1 MLDEFYSKKLLAEI
15 PGIVERAM
23 MLSPLESQM
32 NIPRQ
37 VNVYLEQ
44 ATRAFVAGLWD
55 GAVALARACLEAAFE
70 DRIGYFIGR
79 QARELK
85 VWIGEAEQ
93 KRLMSN
99 EQLKN
104 ARINISGIG
113 CFTRTAQNKP
123 TRIDQLAQLARSV
136 AS

>member
-1 MLDEFYSKKLLAEI
+1 
-15 PGIVERAM
+15 
-23 MLSPLESQM
+23 
-32 NIPRQ
+32 
-37 VNVYLEQ
+37 
-44 ATRAFVAGLWD
+44 
-55 GAVALARACLEAAFE
+55 VALARACLEAAIE
-70 DRIGYFIGR
+70 DRIGYCIGR

-104 ARINISGIG
+104 ARINIPGIG

-123 TRIDQLAQLARSV
+123 TRIDQLARSV